1 MNIELSQLIE
11 WRREFHR
18 FPEIGWSEF
27 WTTSRIADYLE
38 QMGFDILLGKQIIN
52 EDFVRGRRSDIVD
65 KGLANAL
72 AYGAEQKWLDKMDGY
87 TGCVAV
93 LDTGRAGKTVALRFD
108 IDCVNVS
115 ETQDPQHIPN
125 LLGFRSLNDGLMH
138 ACGHDGHITI
148 GLGTALWLSQN
159 KDKLKGTVKIV
170 FQPAEEGVR
179 GAAAIAASGIIDDA
193 DYFVSSHIGFCA
205 DSGTVISNPK
215 NFLSTTK
222 IDVRYKGKPAHAGA
236 APHLGRNAL
245 LAAAHAVTQLHGIPR
260 HGEGMT
266 RINVGVLKAG
276 EGRNVIPSAAQIQL
290 EVRGENKVVNQ
301 YMVDQ
306 VMQIARGIAVGFDV
320 DYETEIMGEAVDM
333 NNDLKLIQLVE
344 KIALAQPEVHST
356 DADYAFNASED
367 ATILGRRVQ
376 EHGGKAVYFI
386 LGADRT
392 AGHHEAEFDFD
403 EKQLLTGVN
412 IYTALVA
419 HLLNEKTA

>member
-1 MNIELSQLIE
+1 MKLNSAQLTE

-18 FPEIGWSEF
+18 FPETGWCEF

-38 QMGFDILLGKQIIN
+38 EMGFDILLGKRIIN
-52 EDFVRGRRSDIVD
+52 EDFVRGRKKDTVE

-72 AYGAEQKWLDKMDGY
+72 AYGAKQKWLDQMDGY

-115 ETQDPQHIPN
+115 ETAAPDHIPN
-125 LLGFRSLNDGLMH
+125 KLGFRSLNDGFMH

-159 KDKLKGTVKIV
+159 KDSLSGKVKIV

-193 DYFVSSHIGFCA
+193 DYFAASHIGFCA
-205 DSGTVISNPK
+205 DSGTVICNPK

-222 IDVRYKGKPAHAGA
+222 IDIRYQGSPAHAGA
-236 APHLGRNAL
+236 APHCGQNAL
-245 LAAAHAVTQLHGIPR
+245 LAAAHTVTQLHGIAR

-266 RINVGVLKAG
+266 RINAGVLKAG
-276 EGRNVIPSAAQIQL
+276 EGRNVIPSRAEIQL
-290 EVRGENKVVNQ
+290 EVRGENKHINQ

-306 VMQIARGIAVGFDV
+306 VMQIAQGISVSFGVA
-320 DYETEIMGEAVDM
+320 YETEIMGEAVDM
-333 NNDLKLIQLVE
+333 NNDPELIGLVKE
-344 KIALAQPEVHST
+344 IALAQPDIKHT

-367 ATILGRRVQ
+367 ATILGWRVQ
-376 EHGGKAVYFI
+376 EHGGKAIYFI
-386 LGADRT
+386 LGADRS

-403 EKQLLTGVN
+403 ETRLLTGVN
-412 IYTALVA
+412 IYTTLIQR
-419 HLLNEKTA
+419 LLQ